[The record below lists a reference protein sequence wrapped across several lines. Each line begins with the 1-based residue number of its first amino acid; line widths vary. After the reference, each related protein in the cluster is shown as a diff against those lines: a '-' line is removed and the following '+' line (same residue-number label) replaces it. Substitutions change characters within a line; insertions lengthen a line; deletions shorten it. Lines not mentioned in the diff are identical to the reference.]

1 MTHGLQI
8 FEVSSRLS
16 WTANSHLVWGDMS
29 AVPPVIKIPQD
40 QPVPRLVV
48 ELPSR
53 PRVFFGNLRDI
64 LLPRRLPPLELQSA
78 PAPFWPDVFVRRS
91 LPWYCFLE
99 SVGYHVI
106 AMTLLIGF
114 THLFALRPRIETKP
128 TFDHSQIVYYRPS
141 EYLPS
146 LDTLRPS
153 DAPPRKA
160 DPEFSRQPIIS
171 VPREAAN
178 RSQTIVTPP
187 QVKLKADVAL
197 PNIVAWSDTLQ
208 KPRLAIPPAPLSP
221 AAQITRLPPTLQNPV
236 VAPPDANHL
245 AQRRNSPTLQD
256 PVAAPPS
263 DLSTAPT
270 LAQGLQPALVAPPQD
285 IASSSSRKLGDMNI
299 ASSAVI
305 APAPQLPVAAQGTM
319 SGGRGAPTLG
329 APQVAPPPPSL
340 SASGAAGSPGRVI
353 ALSARP
359 DVNAPPDPPAGNRR
373 GTFAATPEG
382 HAGASGAPGS
392 LSGSSSSG
400 SASNGGH
407 GTGENGAGSTSKS
420 TADAPAGLYVGSATK
435 PAPVAGDPATKT
447 VAPSVN
453 PNLVASV
460 HPPRVTSAHPMQPD
474 SAAKLSEPERAVFG
488 NRRFYSVTLNMP
500 NLNSAGGSWIIR
512 FAELTHDLS
521 NRDPNA
527 PTEDLSQPMATRKV
541 DPAYPMQ
548 LMRENVHG
556 TVILYAVIHA
566 DGSVGNVRILRGVDQ
581 RLDRYATEAVQQWK
595 FDPATKNGTP
605 VDVEATFQI
614 PFRPSTLGTNF

>member
-178 RSQTIVTPP
+178 RSQTIATPP

-221 AAQITRLPPTLQNPV
+221 AAQISRLPPTLQNPV

-299 ASSAVI
+299 APSAVI